1 MLILIIVSL
10 KCLAAGMDMLSGSQC
25 LTNDLSPLAKL
36 FSKTQLCYCDSFKVL
51 IFVISMAILEI
62 STIIAMNN

>member
-1 MLILIIVSL
+1 
-10 KCLAAGMDMLSGSQC
+10 MDMLSGSQC

-62 STIIAMNN
+62 STIIAMNNWKNVKYFLSFHSVV